1 MKGKILI
8 KAILIII
15 LTLSLVAI
23 NSCMFGTV
31 QATGDFMQGADDFI
45 SNGSTGDSPINT
57 NELQAMSDLLYNTLL
72 IVAIVIAVIVGLVI
86 GIQFMTGSV
95 AQKAKIKETLI
106 PYVAGCIVI
115 FGAFGIWKLVVNILS
130 QL

>member
-15 LTLSLVAI
+15 LTLSLVII
-23 NSCMFGTV
+23 NSFMFGTV
-31 QATGDFMQGADDFI
+31 QATDDFMQGADDFI
-45 SNGSTGDSPINT
+45 SHGSTGDSPIET
-57 NELQAMSDLLYNTLL
+57 TELQGMSDMLYNTLL

-115 FGAFGIWKLVVNILS
+115 FGAFGIWKLVVNILR

>member
-1 MKGKILI
+1 MKNKKNVLKIFC
-8 KAILIII
+8 LII
-15 LTLSLVAI
+15 LVV
-23 NSCMFGTV
+23 NLLMFGGKV
-31 QATGDFMQGADDFI
+31 YASESIQEADNFIQTGTTGKVPIEDDELREM
-45 SNGSTGDSPINT
+45 SN
-57 NELQAMSDLLYNTLL
+57 MLYNALL
-72 IVAIVIAVIVGLVI
+72 IVAIIIAVIVGLVI

-115 FGAFGIWKLVVNILS
+115 FGTFGIWRLVVNILR

>member
-1 MKGKILI
+1 MKNKKNVLKIFC
-8 KAILIII
+8 LII
-15 LTLSLVAI
+15 LVV
-23 NSCMFGTV
+23 NLLMFGGKV
-31 QATGDFMQGADDFI
+31 YASESIQEADNFIQTGTTGKVPIEDDELREM
-45 SNGSTGDSPINT
+45 SN
-57 NELQAMSDLLYNTLL
+57 MLYNALL
-72 IVAIVIAVIVGLVI
+72 IVAIIIAVIVGLVM

-115 FGAFGIWKLVVNILS
+115 FGTFGIWRLVVNILR